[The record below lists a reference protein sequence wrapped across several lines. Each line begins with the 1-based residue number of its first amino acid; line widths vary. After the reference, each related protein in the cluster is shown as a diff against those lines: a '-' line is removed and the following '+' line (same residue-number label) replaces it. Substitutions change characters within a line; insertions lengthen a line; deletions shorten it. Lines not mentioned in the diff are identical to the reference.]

1 MSSGND
7 LQEMEVGTTQ
17 SKTAV
22 NAWVLPPTHLKPVQL
37 LLRPLDSAHLTRIW
51 VDQLQKTN
59 QMTAAMR

>member
-22 NAWVLPPTHLKPVQL
+22 NDIYNAPETSATPVATPGQEI
-37 LLRPLDSAHLTRIW
+37 LRGSGW
-51 VDQLQKTN
+51 TN
-59 QMTAAMR
+59 SRKQQAR